1 MFFTSLLISACLL
14 YTVPQIKTA
23 SDEIDAVVYGYSS
36 TIDQTD
42 LSPFRTA
49 SGQMVRDGI
58 AANNCL
64 PFGVKVVINDRIY
77 EVQDRMS
84 SRYNCNVFDI
94 WFSDRQ
100 TAIEFGKQRLK
111 IRIIKR

>member
-1 MFFTSLLISACLL
+1 ML
-14 YTVPQIKTA
+14 YTPYQIKTA
-23 SDEIDAVVYGYSS
+23 SYEIDAVVYGYSS

-42 LSPFRTA
+42 LSPFCTA

-58 AANNCL
+58 IACPRKY
-64 PFGVKVVINDRIY
+64 PFGAKFEIGGRIY
-77 EVQDRMS
+77 DCQDRMNI
-84 SRYNCNVFDI
+84 RYENNESETFDI